1 MTPAGLLA
9 RPRPADLAVLTVAV
23 LGVSSAA
30 PIIAATAAPA
40 LAIAWWRTVLGAA
53 ALAPAVVLTRR
64 REVRALSPRDARA
77 VGMAGG
83 WLALHFAAWVPAVT
97 LTSVASATALVA
109 MQPVGNALL
118 ARARGEHIPRRAW
131 VGIAVA
137 VSGVLLLT
145 GVDLS
150 VSTRALA
157 GDALALVG
165 AVAAACYVEYG
176 AVARRSVSAVTYAT
190 LCYSVCAVLLVGVCL
205 AGGVELAGY
214 STDAWVKLAALTV
227 LAQLLGH
234 TLFNVALR
242 NVSPVVVGMAIL
254 FEVPGA
260 AVLAALWLDQVP
272 PFAAVPAAALLLA
285 GVALVVTARATDA
298 PPPAP
303 PD

>member
-1 MTPAGLLA
+1 MTPPGLLA

-40 LAIAWWRTVLGAA
+40 LAIALWRTVLGAA

-64 REVRALSPRDARA
+64 RELRALSGSDARA
-77 VGMAGG
+77 MGMAGG

-118 ARARGEHIPRRAW
+118 ARARGELIPRRAW
-131 VGIAVA
+131 VGIGVAVA
-137 VSGVLLLT
+137 GVLLLT

-176 AVARRSVSAVTYAT
+176 AIARRNVSAVTYAT
-190 LCYSVCAVLLVGVCL
+190 LCYAVCAVPLAVVCL
-205 AGGVELAGY
+205 AGGVQLAGY
-214 STDAWVKLAALTV
+214 PSDTWVKLAALTV

-242 NVSPVVVGMAIL
+242 TVSPVVVGMALL

-272 PFAAVPAAALLLA
+272 PLAAVPAALLLLA
-285 GVALVVTARATDA
+285 GVALVVTARGTDA
-298 PPPAP
+298 PPP